1 MATTKKQ
8 TTFMRYARVNSIIQA
23 DLALSRRLSKATIW
37 VGKPNQ
43 EGEYFAPEVVGITEA
58 IHNQGKD
65 VNSVSRN
72 EVINFASDVL
82 VLKTAQIDLPKSNG
96 RIEHIEDPAAET
108 PAKKKRVRAKSE
120 TRRKRV
126 RKPQPESE
134 DEGKKKGRFPKTDAT
149 VSSGPATVA
158 EEEEKG
164 SASVEKEIEQPEPA
178 DCAPEPEPEPK
189 TAEPKTATGKA
200 VTSKQAPKSDE
211 ETDDLEDE
219 PRGRN
224 GKHTESRP
232 SSVTLKNPGVKIGS
246 CCIPYVPALAICS
259 QMYAANCL
267 LQPYTDP
274 VAREISD
281 RINAFIEDVQ
291 KISIIPSDK
300 K

>member
-1 MATTKKQ
+1 
-8 TTFMRYARVNSIIQA
+8 MRYARVNSIIQA
-23 DLALSRRLSKATIW
+23 DLALKQRLSKATIW

-82 VLKTAQIDLPKSNG
+82 VLKTAKIDLPKSNG
-96 RIEHIEDPAAET
+96 RIEHVEEPAAEE

-120 TRRKRV
+120 TPRKRV
-126 RKPQPESE
+126 RKPQLESE
-134 DEGKKKGRFPKTDAT
+134 DEGRKKSRFPKTDAA
-149 VSSGPATVA
+149 VSAGPATVA
-158 EEEEKG
+158 EEEDKG
-164 SASVEKEIEQPEPA
+164 SGDEKEPDHPVVADPEPEPQPEPA
-178 DCAPEPEPEPK
+178 ETAIAK
-189 TAEPKTATGKA
+189 TSKPKA
-200 VTSKQAPKSDE
+200 VVKQDE
-211 ETDDLEDE
+211 PDDLDDE
-219 PRGRN
+219 PVRN
-224 GKHTESRP
+224 GKHTEARP

-267 LQPYTDP
+267 LQPYTDS

-291 KISIIPSDK
+291 KISIIPADK